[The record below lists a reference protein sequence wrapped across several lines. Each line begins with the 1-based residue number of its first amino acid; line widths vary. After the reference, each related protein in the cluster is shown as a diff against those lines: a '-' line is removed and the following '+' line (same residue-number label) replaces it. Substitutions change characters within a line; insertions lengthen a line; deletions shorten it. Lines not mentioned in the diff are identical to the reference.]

1 MVPRDPAL
9 LFRPPAPGRAGMP
22 QPGPARPYGR
32 PGDAVRRPAAPV
44 RPPSGPAPGFGAP
57 APWMGPP
64 PYRPAGPAA
73 SPRRGVII
81 PRPAPPRRHP
91 VLWSCVLIV
100 LIAAAAAAAYY
111 AMTNAHGRAIADDV
125 WTYVVAHWR
134 LLLPIG
140 IVGGL
145 SWGVWGVR
153 KLLSALYRPTVNDF
167 RTTTSVVVP
176 SFREDPDVL
185 ELALDTWLGQDP
197 DQVIVVLDLADTEAQ
212 RRLLARNDPRLRVIM
227 FKHAGKRSALG
238 VGIRAARGEILVLT
252 DSDTRWTDGL
262 LASVQMPFADPEVG
276 GVSTR
281 QSVYQA
287 DTSVWRRVAEWII
300 NNRYLDYVPATG
312 RAGAVVCVSG
322 RTAAYRREIVLK
334 VLPHLEDE
342 FFFGR
347 RCIAG
352 DDGRLTWLVLAS
364 GYRTVYQSTA
374 HALSMFPTTF
384 RAFCK
389 QRVRWSRNSYRC
401 YLTAMWKG
409 WLWRVPI
416 ISQLTVFQ
424 ILLTPV
430 TMAATVF
437 YLTMAALVQD
447 ASGAFAFALVWF
459 FLSRALRNVA
469 HLRTRPSDVLL
480 LPLVALVITFVALP
494 IKFYAFLTM
503 NKQGWLTR
511 NANQIGGDG
520 QNAASLR
527 QGQSNVAG

>member
-1 MVPRDPAL
+1 MA
-9 LFRPPAPGRAGMP
+9 FATP
-22 QPGPARPYGR
+22 Q
-32 PGDAVRRPAAPV
+32 
-44 RPPSGPAPGFGAP
+44 
-57 APWMGPP
+57 
-64 PYRPAGPAA
+64 
-73 SPRRGVII
+73 
-81 PRPAPPRRHP
+81 
-91 VLWSCVLIV
+91 
-100 LIAAAAAAAYY
+100 
-111 AMTNAHGRAIADDV
+111 GRAIALEV
-125 WTYVVAHWR
+125 RAYLVANWR

-140 IVGGL
+140 IVGAL
-145 SWGVWGVR
+145 SWSVWGIR
-153 KLLSALYRPTVNDF
+153 KLLSAIYRPTINDF

-185 ELALDTWLGQDP
+185 DEALGTWLAQNP

-252 DSDTRWTDGL
+252 DSDTRWTPGL
-262 LASVQMPFADPEVG
+262 LANVQMPFADPRIG

-300 NNRYLDYVPATG
+300 NNRYLDYLPATG
-312 RAGAVVCVSG
+312 RAGGVVCISG
-322 RTAAYRREIVLK
+322 RTAAYRRDVVMN

-342 FFFGR
+342 FFLGK
-347 RCIAG
+347 RCVAG

-364 GYRTVYQSTA
+364 GYRTAYQSSA
-374 HALSMFPTTF
+374 HALSMFPATF

-409 WLWRVPI
+409 WLWHVPA

-430 TMAATVF
+430 TMAATVY
-437 YLTMAALVQD
+437 YLSVAVHTAVVANSTTTLVL
-447 ASGAFAFALVWF
+447 ALVWF
-459 FLSRALRNVA
+459 FLSRALRNSA
-469 HLRTRPSDVLL
+469 HLRTRPTDVFL
-480 LPLVALVITFVALP
+480 LPLVTLVITFVALP
-494 IKFYAFLTM
+494 IKTYAFVTM

-520 QNAASLR
+520 QNAASLAKGSR
-527 QGQSNVAG
+527 HVA